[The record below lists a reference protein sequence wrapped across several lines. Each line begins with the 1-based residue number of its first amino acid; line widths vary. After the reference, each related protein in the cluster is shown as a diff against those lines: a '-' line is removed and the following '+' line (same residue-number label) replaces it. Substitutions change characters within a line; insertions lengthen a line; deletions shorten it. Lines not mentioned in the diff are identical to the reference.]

1 MKKKMSVMGVGHK
14 IALPTLLWL
23 AVMEAVNW
31 FTRPL
36 FDITGNYAMLL
47 VIAIIMIV
55 IGFSLNLAAAF
66 TMIKAHGADRLATG
80 GMYAVFRDPM
90 YVVMI
95 LLVLP
100 GLFLLLNS
108 WLALTGVVPA
118 YICYRVFSREE
129 HRYLEGRY
137 GDEYREYIKKV
148 PVKI

>member
-1 MKKKMSVMGVGHK
+1 MGKKMSVMGVGHK
-14 IALPTLLWL
+14 IALPTLAWL
-23 AVMEAVNW
+23 AVSEAASW

-36 FDITGNYAMLL
+36 FGISGNYAALL

-55 IGFSLNLAAAF
+55 VGFSLNLAAAF
-66 TMIKAHGADRLATG
+66 TILKAHSANKLATG

-108 WLALTGVVPA
+108 WLALTSVVPA
-118 YICYRVFSREE
+118 YVCYRIFTREE
-129 HRYLEGRY
+129 HKYLEARY
-137 GDEYREYIKKV
+137 GDEYRKYIRKV